1 MGDDAVPRLFAP
13 HAPLPK
19 NHGYGNQHR
28 NAAEA
33 KWRAAQQEK
42 QKRAVAKQLGLELP
56 AANPKKRAHD
66 PEQPLAE
73 WAMPT
78 VPQAESDELVRGVTI
93 TLTLTRLEV
102 RARAWSEY
110 YARMAVEAGR
120 SPEERTQAEA
130 WAQYYGAQARQ
141 LSEVA
146 AAAASA
152 GACGA
157 AGDASTAGVA
167 GMAGALL

>member
-1 MGDDAVPRLFAP
+1 MSRAGWMNITPNFAWRSAGGRRAPTREQAAARPAVAKMGDDAVPRLFAP

-78 VPQAESDELVRGVTI
+78 VPQAESDELVR
-93 TLTLTRLEV
+93 
-102 RARAWSEY
+102 
-110 YARMAVEAGR
+110 
-120 SPEERTQAEA
+120 
-130 WAQYYGAQARQ
+130 
-141 LSEVA
+141 
-146 AAAASA
+146 
-152 GACGA
+152 
-157 AGDASTAGVA
+157 
-167 GMAGALL
+167 ALP

>member
-1 MGDDAVPRLFAP
+1 MDGYNPKVRAAVRETESKRRRGRAVAKMGDDAVPRLFAP

-78 VPQAESDELVRGVTI
+78 VPQAESDELVR
-93 TLTLTRLEV
+93 
-102 RARAWSEY
+102 
-110 YARMAVEAGR
+110 
-120 SPEERTQAEA
+120 
-130 WAQYYGAQARQ
+130 
-141 LSEVA
+141 
-146 AAAASA
+146 
-152 GACGA
+152 
-157 AGDASTAGVA
+157 
-167 GMAGALL
+167 ALP

>member
-1 MGDDAVPRLFAP
+1 MRSKRPPRLAKMGDDAVPRLFAP

-78 VPQAESDELVRGVTI
+78 VPQAESDELVRA
-93 TLTLTRLEV
+93 LP
-102 RARAWSEY
+102 
-110 YARMAVEAGR
+110 
-120 SPEERTQAEA
+120 SP
-130 WAQYYGAQARQ
+130 
-141 LSEVA
+141 
-146 AAAASA
+146 
-152 GACGA
+152 
-157 AGDASTAGVA
+157 
-167 GMAGALL
+167 

>member
-1 MGDDAVPRLFAP
+1 MSSCRVDGYNPKVRAAVRETESKRRRGRAVAKMGDDAVPRLFAP

-78 VPQAESDELVRGVTI
+78 VPQAESDELVRGVSL
-93 TLTLTRLEV
+93 TLTLTL
-102 RARAWSEY
+102 
-110 YARMAVEAGR
+110 
-120 SPEERTQAEA
+120 T
-130 WAQYYGAQARQ
+130 
-141 LSEVA
+141 L
-146 AAAASA
+146 
-152 GACGA
+152 
-157 AGDASTAGVA
+157 
-167 GMAGALL
+167 ALPQP